1 MARFWPCTLLL
12 RRDLAR
18 LPARGLVAGLVV
30 LALASCALP
39 LPGHGPVQDGA
50 QARIAGRDAGARAA
64 VLIGT
69 PTAGRLTAPVTRG
82 SIQEVLSLSGRVVAQ
97 REALLYFRTA
107 GRLRDVY
114 VEAGQ
119 DVEPGQLLAE
129 LETEQLEA
137 DLLSAQVRYEQALL
151 RLEQARATLEKN
163 QQARTASAHA
173 ARVALEQAQAR
184 VDAALL
190 ALAKARQGAPPE
202 EVLAAR
208 SQALAAQAALSQV
221 LTRLAQ
227 LGEDAA
233 SRQASLKEGEAALV
247 QARARLAQ
255 AERQL
260 AAQSAGVAALERQQQ
275 ALAAETEARRAEQE
289 LSAAELALQ
298 RARDELARAAQGPEQ
313 TRLAAAQ
320 AQVQVKEL
328 ALQAAQRAFERAR
341 GRPNEPDAR
350 LAVEQAEADLAAART
365 ALAQASA
372 PPDPGQL
379 EMLRQNVRA
388 LEARVEAARA
398 AFIAASEAAR
408 AAQAAAALPFAEAA
422 MRAEAESARAG
433 FSMAQARLDVLQGE
447 QYEREVQLAVAQA
460 EAARTALAAAQARL
474 DAVLSGPSG
483 FDVRQAEAA
492 VDAARTVLAQA
503 RAAYEQA
510 AAGSEADQYALALA
524 EQNVELSRI
533 ALEVRRQQRQ
543 STQLIAPFRGRV
555 MQVFAQAG
563 EWMSLGRPLILL
575 ADLDDM
581 RVRVEVP
588 ADQVPKLAL
597 GQRATVR
604 LDAFPLEP
612 VPGVVDVLPVDL
624 STAEGATT
632 QAQQQ
637 QQNPQTAALRSATLR
652 LQWPKPLAQLGMR
665 ASVVIVVQQKD
676 GVLKVPR
683 QALKQVGRK
692 YTVDILD
699 GYVKRTVPV
708 EVGIVGETEAEILG
722 GLIEGQPVVLPR

>member
-1 MARFWPCTLLL
+1 MARSWRCASWFL
-12 RRDLAR
+12 RSLAR
-18 LPARGLVAGLVV
+18 LPARGLVAVLVA
-30 LALASCALP
+30 LALASCVLP
-39 LPGHGPVQDGA
+39 LPGGRPVQEGA
-50 QARIAGRDAGARAA
+50 RARVAGRDTASRAA

-69 PTAGRLTAPVTRG
+69 PAAGRLTAPVTRG

-129 LETEQLEA
+129 LETDQLEA
-137 DLLSAQVRYEQALL
+137 DLRSAEIRYEQALL

-163 QQARTASAHA
+163 RQARAASAQA

-190 ALAKARQGAPPE
+190 ALAKVRQGAPAE

-208 SQALAAQAALSQV
+208 SQARAAQTALSQA
-221 LTRLAQ
+221 LARLAQ

-233 SRQASLKEGEAALV
+233 SRQAGLKEGEAALA

-255 AERQL
+255 VERQP
-260 AAQSAGVAALERQQQ
+260 AVQSTVVAALERQQQ
-275 ALAAETEARRAEQE
+275 ALALETEARRAEQE

-298 RARDELARAAQGPEQ
+298 RARDELAQAAQGPDPS
-313 TRLAAAQ
+313 RLAAAQ
-320 AQVQVKEL
+320 AQVQAKEL
-328 ALQAAQRAFERAR
+328 ALQSAQRTLERAR

-350 LAVEQAEADLAAART
+350 LAVEQAQADLAAARA
-365 ALAQASA
+365 ALALASA
-372 PPDPGQL
+372 PPDPGEL

-398 AFIAASEAAR
+398 AFIAASDAAR
-408 AAQAAAALPFAEAA
+408 AAQAAGALPFAEGAV
-422 MRAEAESARAG
+422 RAEAESARAG
-433 FSMAQARLDVLQGE
+433 FEAAQARLDVLLGE
-447 QYEREVQLAVAQA
+447 QYERETQLALAQV
-460 EAARTALAAAQARL
+460 EAARGALAAAQARL
-474 DAVLSGPSG
+474 DAVLGGPTA

-492 VDAARTVLAQA
+492 VDAARIALAQA
-503 RAAYEQA
+503 RVAYDQA
-510 AAGSEADQYALALA
+510 TAGSEADQYAVALA

-533 ALEVRRQQRQ
+533 TLEVRRQQRQ
-543 STQLIAPFRGRV
+543 ATQLIAPFRGRV
-555 MQVFAQAG
+555 MQVYAQAG

-588 ADQVPKLAL
+588 ADQVSKLAL

-652 LQWPKPLAQLGMR
+652 VEWPKPLGQLGMR

-683 QALKQVGRK
+683 QALKQAGRK

-722 GLIEGQPVVLPR
+722 GLIEGQPIVLPR

>member
-1 MARFWPCTLLL
+1 M
-12 RRDLAR
+12 
-18 LPARGLVAGLVV
+18 
-30 LALASCALP
+30 ALAMASCVLP
-39 LPGHGPVQDGA
+39 LPGSRPVEDAA
-50 QARIAGRDAGARAA
+50 QPRAGSRDSSSRAA

-69 PTAGRLTAPVTRG
+69 PSAGRLTAPVTRG
-82 SIQEVLSLSGRVVAQ
+82 SIQEVLNLNGRVVAQ

-119 DVEPGQLLAE
+119 DVEAGQLLAE
-129 LETEQLEA
+129 LETGQLEA
-137 DLLSAQVRYEQALL
+137 DLLSAEIRYEQALL
-151 RLEQARATLEKN
+151 RHEQARATLEKN
-163 QQARTASAHA
+163 RQARAASAQA
-173 ARVALEQAQAR
+173 ARVAIEQAQAR

-190 ALAKARQGAPPE
+190 ALERTRQAARPE

-208 SQALAAQAALSQV
+208 SQARAAQGALSQALV
-221 LTRLAQ
+221 QLAR
-227 LGEDAA
+227 LGEEATA
-233 SRQASLKEGEAALV
+233 RQAFLKEGQAVLA
-247 QARARLAQ
+247 QARARLMQ
-255 AERQL
+255 AESQPSV
-260 AAQSAGVAALERQQQ
+260 QSPVVAAVERQQQ
-275 ALAAETEARRAEQE
+275 ALAAEAEARRAERE
-289 LSAAELALQ
+289 LSAAEVDLQ
-298 RARDELARAAQGPEQ
+298 RARDELAQAAQGPDLS
-313 TRLAAAQ
+313 RLAAAQ
-320 AQVQVKEL
+320 AQVQAKEL
-328 ALQAAQRAFERAR
+328 ALQAAQRTLERAR

-350 LAVEQAEADLAAART
+350 LAVQQAQADLAAARA

-372 PPDPGQL
+372 PPDPSLL
-379 EMLRQNVRA
+379 EMLRQKVRA

-398 AFIAASEAAR
+398 AFITASEAAR
-408 AAQAAAALPFAEAA
+408 AAQAAAALPFAEGAA
-422 MRAEAESARAG
+422 HAEAASARAG
-433 FSMAQARLDVLQGE
+433 FDVATLRLDALQGE
-447 QYEREVQLAVAQA
+447 QYVREAQLAVAQA
-460 EAARTALAAAQARL
+460 EAARMALTAAQARL
-474 DAVLSGPSG
+474 DAVLSEPSA

-492 VDAARTVLAQA
+492 VDAARIALAQA

-510 AAGSEADQYALALA
+510 AAGSEADQYAVALA
-524 EQNVELSRI
+524 EQNVEISRI
-533 ALEVRRQQRQ
+533 ALEVRRQQYQ

-555 MQVFAQAG
+555 MQVYAQAG

-581 RVRVEVP
+581 RVRLEVP
-588 ADQVPKLAL
+588 ADQVSKLAL

-652 LQWPKPLAQLGMR
+652 VQWPKPLGQLGMR
-665 ASVVIVVQQKD
+665 ASAVIVVQQKD

-722 GLIEGQPVVLPR
+722 GLIEGQLIVLPR

>member
-1 MARFWPCTLLL
+1 M
-12 RRDLAR
+12 
-18 LPARGLVAGLVV
+18 
-30 LALASCALP
+30 ASCVLP
-39 LPGHGPVQDGA
+39 LPGSGPVQDSA
-50 QARIAGRDAGARAA
+50 QARAGSRDTSSRAA
-64 VLIGT
+64 VLLGT
-69 PTAGRLTAPVTRG
+69 PSAGRLTAPVTRG
-82 SIQEVLSLSGRVVAQ
+82 SIQEVLTLNGRVVAQ

-119 DVEPGQLLAE
+119 DVEAGQLLAE
-129 LETEQLEA
+129 LETGQLEA
-137 DLLSAQVRYEQALL
+137 DLLSAEIRYEQALL

-163 QQARTASAHA
+163 RQARAASAQV
-173 ARVALEQAQAR
+173 ARVAIEQAQAR

-190 ALAKARQGAPPE
+190 ALERTRQAARPE

-208 SQALAAQAALSQV
+208 SQALAAQGALSQALV
-221 LTRLAQ
+221 QLAR

-233 SRQASLKEGEAALV
+233 ARHAVLKEGQAALA
-247 QARARLAQ
+247 QARARLVQ
-255 AERQL
+255 AESQPPVH
-260 AAQSAGVAALERQQQ
+260 SPVVAAVERQQQ
-275 ALAAETEARRAEQE
+275 ALVAEAEARRAERE
-289 LSAAELALQ
+289 LSAAEVDLQ
-298 RARDELARAAQGPEQ
+298 RARDELAQAAQGPDPS
-313 TRLAAAQ
+313 RLAAAQ
-320 AQVQVKEL
+320 AQVQAKEL
-328 ALQAAQRAFERAR
+328 ALQAAQRTLERAR

-350 LAVEQAEADLAAART
+350 LAVQQAQADLAVARA

-372 PPDPGQL
+372 PPDPSLL
-379 EMLRQNVRA
+379 EMLRQKVRA

-408 AAQAAAALPFAEAA
+408 AAQTAAALPLAEAA
-422 MRAEAESARAG
+422 AHAEAESARAG
-433 FSMAQARLDVLQGE
+433 FDVATLRLDALQGE
-447 QYEREVQLAVAQA
+447 QYAREMQLAVALA
-460 EAARTALAAAQARL
+460 EAARTALTAAQARL
-474 DAVLSGPSG
+474 DAVLSEPSA

-492 VDAARTVLAQA
+492 VDAARIALVQA

-510 AAGSEADQYALALA
+510 AAGSEADQYAVALA
-524 EQNVELSRI
+524 EQNVEISRI
-533 ALEVRRQQRQ
+533 ALDVRRQQYQ

-555 MQVFAQAG
+555 MQVYAQAG

-588 ADQVPKLAL
+588 ADQVSKLAL

-624 STAEGATT
+624 STAAGATT

-652 LQWPKPLAQLGMR
+652 VLWPRPLGQLGMR
-665 ASVVIVVQQKD
+665 ASAVIVVQQKD

-722 GLIEGQPVVLPR
+722 GLIEGQLIVLPR